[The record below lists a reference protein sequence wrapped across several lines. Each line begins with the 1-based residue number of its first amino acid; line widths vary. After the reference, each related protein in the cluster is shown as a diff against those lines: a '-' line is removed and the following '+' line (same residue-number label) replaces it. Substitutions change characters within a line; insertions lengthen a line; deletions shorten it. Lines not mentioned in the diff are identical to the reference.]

1 MRRIFSKNY
10 ITDMVKPSST
20 QIAYIQYVKKSA
32 LARKDFRYIYILLKE
47 ECGIIPA
54 KVAKE

>member
-1 MRRIFSKNY
+1 ML
-10 ITDMVKPSST
+10 KPSST

-54 KVAKE
+54 KVAEEKQNYQPS